1 MGFPRGYTMSLL
13 MKVPQD
19 EQQQREGE
27 VLRCAAI
34 VNTLPVN
41 TLAGLFGMVLS
52 YASMKKEK
60 GAQKIIVDLVA
71 SLGVPPEPAFPKGEA
86 PLQAG
91 SVLLGQEDDTLSLV
105 GNEVLEQL
113 KALGEGLPT
122 EKALLEQGKSLST
135 RLVSAFI
142 RRQEM
147 RGSDVRLDTV
157 LCKSGEPK
165 SYANYTLA
173 AIQHFRPQVKQ
184 HLPWSWKLVKV

>member
-1 MGFPRGYTMSLL
+1 MLKPSVGRWYGT
-13 MKVPQD
+13 
-19 EQQQREGE
+19 
-27 VLRCAAI
+27 
-34 VNTLPVN
+34 
-41 TLAGLFGMVLS
+41 
-52 YASMKKEK
+52 
-60 GAQKIIVDLVA
+60 
-71 SLGVPPEPAFPKGEA
+71 EA
-86 PLQAG
+86 PTNNTA
-91 SVLLGQEDDTLSLV
+91 
-105 GNEVLEQL
+105 EV